1 MNLFSCSNSNEEE
14 IRNGAFIK
22 YSDLEKYVSDSHL
35 KILLGS
41 KKINNVETVF
51 VCVDFSSFSEKKINC
66 IFKSFGIF
74 LNLRNISPILDDFT
88 GSLMAYSVAIS
99 NWHKNNRFCG
109 KCGKVTKVSKAGH
122 QINCQDKDCLFCN
135 FPRTDPAVIMLV
147 YHKNKTLLGRQKIW
161 PKGMYSTL
169 AGFVEPGETIENSV
183 AREVFEESGISVKNI
198 QYHSS
203 QPWPFPSSL
212 MLGFNAEAKS
222 TKITIDKN
230 EIEDVQWFSKKEI
243 TDFHNQ
249 KKFLPRKISIARRL
263 IDDWMKC

>member
-1 MNLFSCSNSNEEE
+1 MNLFSCSSNNEEE

-22 YSDLEKYVSDSHL
+22 YSDLEKNITDSHL

-51 VCVDFSSFSEKKINC
+51 VCVDFSSFSEKKIIS

-99 NWHKNNRFCG
+99 NWHKNNMFCG
-109 KCGKVTKVSKAGH
+109 KCGRVTKVTKAGH
-122 QINCQDKDCLFCN
+122 QINCQDKDCLFCI

-230 EIEDVQWFSKKEI
+230 EIEDVQWFSRKEI
-243 TDFHNQ
+243 TNFYNQ
-249 KKFLPRKISIARRL
+249 EKFLPRKISIARRL